1 MKKLLIIALAAMFSI
16 GTFASETLW
25 SLVRPEGGFHYISID
40 QNLDAV
46 SFDVLKYE
54 NCGLAGHAG
63 YFVYTDGM
71 SGEALDNYIKENGV
85 LIGKNQTTVDVGAL
99 NEGDKVGFYKTET
112 TTVGHGWNQHQE
124 TTIDTGYIIGTKVV
138 SRSTDMWGHTT
149 ETILDE
155 GTFVD
160 YISGSSYQSGN
171 GGWMK
176 IDISASASASAGG
189 DGGSGGGTGA
199 PNGAPL
205 PGALAVLLVG
215 AVGAGACKAG
225 SKKKA

>member
-1 MKKLLIIALAAMFSI
+1 MKKLLTIALAAMFSI

-40 QNLDAV
+40 QNLDAF

-54 NCGLAGHAG
+54 NGGLAGHAG

-138 SRSTDMWGHTT
+138 QHSTDWFGHTT

-160 YISGSSYQSGN
+160 YISGNTYQTGD

-176 IDISASASASAGG
+176 IDISASPASSGG

-215 AVGAGACKAG
+215 SIGAGAWKAG

>member
-1 MKKLLIIALAAMFSI
+1 MKKLLITALALTVSL
-16 GTFASETLW
+16 GLFASETLW

-40 QNLDAV
+40 QNLDAF

-71 SGEALDNYIKENGV
+71 SGEDLDNYIKENGV

-138 SRSTDMWGHTT
+138 QTSTDFWGNKT
-149 ETILDE
+149 EKILDE
-155 GTFVD
+155 GIFVD
-160 YISGSSYQSGN
+160 YISGNTYQTGD

-176 IDISASASASAGG
+176 IDISASASAGG

-215 AVGAGACKAG
+215 SIGAGALKAG
-225 SKKKA
+225 KKK

>member
-1 MKKLLIIALAAMFSI
+1 MKKLMTLIVCAIAFNLIAA
-16 GTFASETLW
+16 AQLW

-40 QNLDAV
+40 QNLDAF

-54 NCGLAGHAG
+54 NSGLAGHAG

-71 SGEALDNYIKENGV
+71 SGEALDNYIKENGM

-138 SRSTDMWGHTT
+138 QHSTDWFGHTT

-160 YISGSSYQSGN
+160 YISGSTYQTGN

-176 IDISASASASAGG
+176 IDISATPASSSS
-189 DGGSGGGTGA
+189 DGGTGT

-205 PGALAVLLVG
+205 PGAFAVMLVG
-215 AVGAGACKAG
+215 SVAVGALKA
-225 SKKKA
+225 SKKR

>member
-1 MKKLLIIALAAMFSI
+1 MKKLLTIALAAMFSI

-40 QNLDAV
+40 QNLDAF

-54 NCGLAGHAG
+54 NCGLAGHAV

-85 LIGKNQTTVDVGAL
+85 MIGKNQTTVDVGAL
-99 NEGDKVGFYKTET
+99 NEGDKVGFFKTET
-112 TTVGHGWNQHQE
+112 TTVGYGWNQHQE

-138 SRSTDMWGHTT
+138 QTSTDFWGNKT
-149 ETILDE
+149 ERILDE
-155 GTFVD
+155 GIFVD
-160 YISGSSYQSGN
+160 YISGSTYQTGA

-176 IDISASASASAGG
+176 IEIAASAAAG
-189 DGGSGGGTGA
+189 GGSGGSEPA
-199 PNGAPL
+199 NGAPL
-205 PGALAVLLVG
+205 PGALAVMLVG
-215 AVGAGACKAG
+215 GIG
-225 SKKKA
+225 SLCAKKKRS

>member
-1 MKKLLIIALAAMFSI
+1 MKKLLTTILAIIISFSL
-16 GTFASETLW
+16 FAEGEQLW
-25 SLVRPEGGFHYISID
+25 SLVRPEGRFHYISID
-40 QNLDAV
+40 QNLEAF

-54 NCGLAGHAG
+54 NNSLAGHAG

-112 TTVGHGWNQHQE
+112 TTVGHGWNQHQQ

-138 SRSTDMWGHTT
+138 QHSTDWWGHTI

-155 GTFVD
+155 GIFVD
-160 YISGSSYQSGN
+160 YISGSTYQTGD

-176 IDISASASASAGG
+176 IDIAATPASSS
-189 DGGSGGGTGA
+189 SSGTGA

-215 AVGAGACKAG
+215 SIGAGACKFG
-225 SKKKA
+225 KNKNS

>member
-1 MKKLLIIALAAMFSI
+1 MKKLLIVALAVTCSL
-16 GTFASETLW
+16 GLFAEGEQLW

-40 QNLDAV
+40 QNLDAF

-54 NCGLAGHAG
+54 NASLNGHAG
-63 YFVYTDGM
+63 YFVYTDEM
-71 SGEALDNYIKENGV
+71 SGQELENYIKENGV
-85 LIGKNQTTVDVGAL
+85 NIAKNQTTVDVGAL
-99 NEGDKVGFYKTET
+99 NEGDKVGFYKWDT
-112 TTVGHGWNQHQE
+112 TTVGCGWNQHQQ

-160 YISGSSYQSGN
+160 YISGSTYQSGR

-176 IDISASASASAGG
+176 IEISASASAGG
-189 DGGSGGGTGA
+189 GGGSEPA
-199 PNGAPL
+199 SGAPL
-205 PGALAVLLVG
+205 PGALAVMLVG
-215 AVGAGACKAG
+215 GIG
-225 SKKKA
+225 SLCAKKKKS

>member
-1 MKKLLIIALAAMFSI
+1 MKKLLIVALAVTCSL
-16 GTFASETLW
+16 GLFAEGEQLW

-40 QNLDAV
+40 QNLDAF

-54 NCGLAGHAG
+54 NSALKGHAG
-63 YFVYTDGM
+63 YFVYTDEM
-71 SGEALDNYIKENGV
+71 SGDELENYVKENGV
-85 LIGKNQTTVDVGAL
+85 KIEKNQSTVDIGAL
-99 NEGDKVGFYKTET
+99 NEGDKVGFYKWDT
-112 TTVGHGWNQHQE
+112 TTVGCGWNQHQE

-160 YISGSSYQSGN
+160 YISGSTYQSGN

-176 IDISASASASAGG
+176 IEISASAAAGGG
-189 DGGSGGGTGA
+189 DGGGSEPA
-199 PNGAPL
+199 NGAPL
-205 PGALAVLLVG
+205 PGALAVMLVG
-215 AVGAGACKAG
+215 GIG
-225 SKKKA
+225 SLCAKKKRS

>member
-1 MKKLLIIALAAMFSI
+1 MKKLMTLIVCAIAFNLIAA
-16 GTFASETLW
+16 EQLW

-40 QNLDAV
+40 QNLDAF

-138 SRSTDMWGHTT
+138 QHSTDWFGHTT

-160 YISGSSYQSGN
+160 YISGSTYQTGN

-176 IDISASASASAGG
+176 IDIAATPASSS
-189 DGGSGGGTGA
+189 SGGGTDA

-205 PGALAVLLVG
+205 PGALAVMLVG
-215 AVGAGACKAG
+215 SVGLGALKA
-225 SKKKA
+225 SKKR

>member
-1 MKKLLIIALAAMFSI
+1 MKKLLTVALAVTFSL
-16 GTFASETLW
+16 GLFAEGEQLW

-40 QNLDAV
+40 QNLEAF

-54 NCGLAGHAG
+54 NSSLNGHAG
-63 YFVYTDGM
+63 YFVYTDEM
-71 SGEALDNYIKENGV
+71 SGQELENYIKQNGV
-85 LIGKNQTTVDVGAL
+85 NIAKNQTTVDVGAL
-99 NEGDKVGFYKTET
+99 NEGDKVGFYKWDT
-112 TTVGHGWNQHQE
+112 TTVGCGWNQHQE

-160 YISGSSYQSGN
+160 YISGDTYHTGH

-176 IDISASASASAGG
+176 IEISATPGG
-189 DGGSGGGTGA
+189 GGSGGSEPA
-199 PNGAPL
+199 NGAPL
-205 PGALAVLLVG
+205 PGALAVMLVG
-215 AVGAGACKAG
+215 GIGAVCA
-225 SKKKA
+225 KKKKKN

>member
-1 MKKLLIIALAAMFSI
+1 MKKLLITALALTVSL
-16 GTFASETLW
+16 GLFASETLW

-40 QNLDAV
+40 QNLDAF
-46 SFDVLKYE
+46 SFDILKYE

-71 SGEALDNYIKENGV
+71 SDEALDNYIKENGV

-138 SRSTDMWGHTT
+138 QTSTDFWGNKT
-149 ETILDE
+149 EKILDE
-155 GTFVD
+155 GIFVD
-160 YISGSSYQSGN
+160 YISGNTYQTGD

-176 IDISASASASAGG
+176 IEIAASASAGG

-215 AVGAGACKAG
+215 SIGAGAWKAG

>member
-1 MKKLLIIALAAMFSI
+1 MKKLLTIALAAIFSI

-40 QNLDAV
+40 QNLDAF

-54 NCGLAGHAG
+54 NNALNGHAG
-63 YFVYTDGM
+63 YFVYTDDM
-71 SGEALDNYIKENGV
+71 SGKELENYVKENGV
-85 LIGKNQTTVDVGAL
+85 KIEKNQTTVDVGSL
-99 NEGDKVGFYKTET
+99 NEGDKVGFYKWDT
-112 TTVGHGWNQHQE
+112 TGCFGNQH

-138 SRSTDMWGHTT
+138 SRSTDWWGNVT

-160 YISGSSYQSGN
+160 YISGSTYQTGN
-171 GGWMK
+171 GSWMK
-176 IDISASASASAGG
+176 IDITATPASS
-189 DGGSGGGTGA
+189 GSGGTDA

-205 PGALAVLLVG
+205 PGALAILLVG
-215 AVGAGACKAG
+215 GIGAGAMA
-225 SKKKA
+225 KKKKV

>member
-1 MKKLLIIALAAMFSI
+1 MKKLMTLIICAIAFNLIAA
-16 GTFASETLW
+16 EQLW

-40 QNLDAV
+40 QNLDAF

-71 SGEALDNYIKENGV
+71 SGESLDNYIKENGV

-112 TTVGHGWNQHQE
+112 TTVGHGWNQTQK

-138 SRSTDMWGHTT
+138 QHSTDWFGHTT

-155 GTFVD
+155 GIFVD
-160 YISGSSYQSGN
+160 YISGSTYQTGD

-176 IDISASASASAGG
+176 IDIAATPASSS
-189 DGGSGGGTGA
+189 SGGTGV

-215 AVGAGACKAG
+215 SVGLGALKV
-225 SKKKA
+225 SKKR

>member
-1 MKKLLIIALAAMFSI
+1 MRKILTTILAVTISLSL
-16 GTFASETLW
+16 FAEGEQLW
-25 SLVRPEGGFHYISID
+25 SLVRPEERGFHYISID
-40 QNLDAV
+40 QNLDAF

-54 NCGLAGHAG
+54 NFGLAGHAG

-99 NEGDKVGFYKTET
+99 NEGDKIGFYKTET

-138 SRSTDMWGHTT
+138 QTSTDFWGNKT
-149 ETILDE
+149 EKILDE
-155 GTFVD
+155 GIFVD
-160 YISGSSYQSGN
+160 YISGSTYQSGD

-176 IDISASASASAGG
+176 IDIAAIPASSS
-189 DGGSGGGTGA
+189 SGGGTGT

-205 PGALAVLLVG
+205 PGTLAVMFVG
-215 AVGAGACKAG
+215 GIGATMF
-225 SKKKA
+225 KKRK

>member
-1 MKKLLIIALAAMFSI
+1 MKKLLSVALAMTFSL
-16 GTFASETLW
+16 GLFAEGEQLW

-40 QNLDAV
+40 QNLDAF

-54 NCGLAGHAG
+54 NASLNGHAG
-63 YFVYTDGM
+63 YFVYTDEM
-71 SGEALDNYIKENGV
+71 SGQELENYIKENGV
-85 LIGKNQTTVDVGAL
+85 NIAKNQTTVDVGAL
-99 NEGDKVGFYKTET
+99 NEGDKVGFYKWDT
-112 TTVGHGWNQHQE
+112 TTVGCGWNQTQR

-160 YISGSSYQSGN
+160 YISGDTYQSGN

-176 IDISASASASAGG
+176 IEISASASAGG
-189 DGGSGGGTGA
+189 GGGSEPA
-199 PNGAPL
+199 SGAPL
-205 PGALAVLLVG
+205 PGALAVMLVG
-215 AVGAGACKAG
+215 GIG
-225 SKKKA
+225 SLCAKKKRN